1 MFLALKGKA
10 FTRVALK
17 YIVIHLKSNIISF
30 CKEEEMKTNVL
41 SLTYKGRN
49 SLVFITFIQVP
60 SIVGTLC

>member
-41 SLTYKGRN
+41 SLAYKACN

>member
-41 SLTYKGRN
+41 SLT
-49 SLVFITFIQVP
+49 
-60 SIVGTLC
+60 